1 MSEKKS
7 ADKKPIR
14 DILQEKDAFLTTSEK
29 IYEYF
34 LRHTRGLIAAAAAL
48 IICVIAVA
56 VYANVQKS
64 AEAKSTLAFEKAIDL
79 FDEETGNPEAGMAA
93 LEKVRLDHQ
102 GRKGSRLATLT
113 LIAVYGARDES
124 AKALPLA
131 ENMLQTLKPAEI
143 TLKPILLN
151 NLGGLYESSGD
162 YQRAA
167 KSFEA
172 ILTLNHLEPAFRL
185 ETLMALGRVQAAA
198 GQNEESIK
206 YYQTVVKDFPTHFK
220 AYLANSKVAELKGG
234 MEPFPL
240 PGGDLAVLTQKSK
253 IDTKKENQTTSS
265 VTETVE
271 ESNELGLG
279 HSRAEADTDA
289 PGGEIS
295 SDSEKDSADQV
306 SVK

>member
-7 ADKKPIR
+7 ADKRPIR

-34 LRHTRGLIAAAAAL
+34 LRHTRALIAIAAAL

-56 VYANVQKS
+56 VYANIQKS

-79 FDEETGNPEAGMAA
+79 FDEQTDNSEAGVAA
-93 LEKVRLDHQ
+93 LEEVRLDHQ
-102 GRKGSRLATLT
+102 GRKGARLATLT
-113 LIAVYGARDES
+113 LIAIYGARDES

-131 ENMLQTLKPAEI
+131 ENMLQTLKPAEV

-151 NLGGLYESSGD
+151 NLGGLYESGGD

-172 ILTLNHLEPAFRL
+172 ILALNHLEPAFRL

-198 GQNEESIK
+198 GQKEEAIK
-206 YYQTVVKDFPTHFK
+206 HYHAVVKDFPKHFK
-220 AYLANSKVAELKGG
+220 AYLANAKVAELKGG
-234 MEPFPL
+234 LEPFPL
-240 PGGDLAVLTQKSK
+240 PGADLAVLTQKSK
-253 IDTKKENQTTSS
+253 IETKKENQTAPSA
-265 VTETVE
+265 TETVE
-271 ESNELGLG
+271 ESDDSG
-279 HSRAEADTDA
+279 HSKAEADLYD
-289 PGGEIS
+289 PVGEIG

-306 SVK
+306 SVE